1 MTNELME
8 KPKGMNALEALAMR
22 LQVSKETLQTTL
34 QKTAFKDC
42 KTNEEFITCVIVANN
57 YNLNPFLKEIYA
69 FSGKG
74 GGIIPIVPIDGW
86 VRIATSHPQYDGVE
100 QIENEG
106 PDGKLKSITT
116 KFYRKDTSHPT
127 VITEYLEEC
136 ARDTEPWKKWPRRML
151 GHKSYIQCARKAFGF
166 AGIYDEDEAQRI
178 IEAQATIVPEE
189 AKQIEMPRAKQS
201 MAETPS
207 NQAAEPEVAAE
218 TAPKAAMASPA
229 QVKNLNA
236 LAEQA
241 GLKDMDYV
249 DFLAERCEDPAKITV
264 PELQKCLTDV
274 AAMIDKKAKKK

>member
-1 MTNELME
+1 ME
-8 KPKGMNALEALAMR
+8 NAIAAKPKANNALEALAMR
-22 LQVSKETLQTTL
+22 LQVSKEVLQTTL

-100 QIENEG
+100 QVENDG
-106 PDGKLKSITT
+106 PDGKFKSVTT

-127 VITEYLEEC
+127 VVTEYLEEC

-178 IEAQATIVPEE
+178 VEAQVVQDKKGTEADEE
-189 AKQIEMPRAKQS
+189 WMRKPKTSPAPQITE
-201 MAETPS
+201 
-207 NQAAEPEVAAE
+207 EVAAE
-218 TAPKAAMASPA
+218 HKPDHEIKATPA
-229 QVKNLNA
+229 QIKTMNA
-236 LAEQA
+236 LAAQA
-241 GLKDMDYV
+241 GLADMDYV
-249 DFLAERCEDPAKITV
+249 DFLAERCQNPDSPTEE
-264 PELQKCLTDV
+264 ELQGCLEDL
-274 AAMIDKKAKKK
+274 AAIIDKKAKKK